1 MIIKGKKLVYF
12 VKKRTTVMRLE
23 EKTVKKNYIYQGKI
37 LTLRKDDVSLSDGSL
52 AIREIIE
59 HSGGAC
65 VVYAEN
71 GKLLFVKQYRYAYGE
86 CVLEI
91 PAGKLN
97 AGEDPKLAGIRELE
111 EEAGIRVKD
120 ATLLFVAY
128 PSPGYT
134 NEGIYIYQAQDG
146 EKTATHLDEG
156 EFLDVIW
163 IDENRVR
170 EMLQTG
176 EIKDAKTIIGLQAY
190 FLNKK

>member
-1 MIIKGKKLVYF
+1 
-12 VKKRTTVMRLE
+12 MRLE

-37 LTLRKDDVSLSDGSL
+37 LTLRKDDVTLPDGSP

-65 VVYAEN
+65 VVYAEQR
-71 GKLLFVKQYRYAYGE
+71 KVLFVKQYRYAYGE

-97 AGEDPKLAGIRELE
+97 VGEDPKLAGIRELE
-111 EEAGIRVKD
+111 EEAGICVND
-120 ATLLFVAY
+120 AKLLFVAY

-134 NEGIYIYQAQDG
+134 NEKIYVYQAQDG
-146 EKTATHLDEG
+146 VKTATHLDDG
-156 EFLDVIW
+156 EFLDVVW
-163 IDENRVR
+163 IDEDRVWQ
-170 EMLQTG
+170 MLKTG

-190 FLNKK
+190 FLDKK